1 MSSTGTGISNKL
13 RHEDMCVVS
22 KKGCKLLKLDT
33 SIEPIIVNKII
44 TAIVLT
50 IGPIELSEKTE
61 KQIDMVA
68 TANNERYAK
77 PNP

>member
-1 MSSTGTGISNKL
+1 MLSIGTGISNKL
-13 RHEDMCVVS
+13 RHEDICVVS
-22 KKGCKLLKLDT
+22 NKGCKLLKLDT
-33 SIEPIIVNKII
+33 SREPIIVNKII

-68 TANNERYAK
+68 TAHNERYANPK
-77 PNP
+77 P

>member
-1 MSSTGTGISNKL
+1 MLSIGTGISNKL

-22 KKGCKLLKLDT
+22 RKGCKLLKLDT
-33 SIEPIIVNKII
+33 SREPIIVNKII

-50 IGPIELSEKTE
+50 IGPMELSEKTE

-68 TANNERYAK
+68 TANNERYAN